1 VKQELKD
8 GKSHS
13 YRVAL
18 IKEQYLHVVVE
29 QQGIDVAVDL
39 SGPGG
44 KDIGK
49 VDDTID
55 TQGKEEAYIVAEEP
69 GEYLMNVI
77 AVNKT
82 ARKRS
87 GMYEIKIEEMR
98 AATSQDRNRY
108 EALIKYTEGLNLYR
122 QGGEESLRKAKSK
135 FEESLLLNEVV
146 SNRRGEATV
155 LN

>member
-1 VKQELKD
+1 MDMSRQKFDRRFILLCIWMLATFLASGTSKPNMLTIREQSRNNTYIAELKLGSIVKQELKD

-69 GEYLMNVI
+69 GEYLLNVI

-82 ARKRS
+82 ARTRS
-87 GMYEIKIEEMR
+87 GMYEIKIEEM
-98 AATSQDRNRY
+98 
-108 EALIKYTEGLNLYR
+108 
-122 QGGEESLRKAKSK
+122 
-135 FEESLLLNEVV
+135 
-146 SNRRGEATV
+146 
-155 LN
+155 